1 MAFCR
6 AKSLLSLLSLP
17 SKGSALSL
25 GALLAAGLAGAGSL
39 ARAQVFVVG
48 EKSAM
53 ADVSTDFHP
62 TRVEFSTS
70 PIDERG
76 RRELIRDLLAEQGF
90 AHRALPL
97 GEDLVLVA
105 NGSLRPSG
113 DGYKA
118 MLYKKGQSAAP
129 GDRVV
134 ISAVTVKPDR
144 IVFDLNGGPYL
155 KHRFLRHIELND
167 MPIVSPDDEYVTGCR
182 VTLLFEGGIPEV
194 SAPEVKAL
202 LDPIIDFGVKTS
214 AEAYA
219 DSLPQFLKDAINQ
232 HDVLVGMNSKM
243 VLAALGPA
251 QSKVRELVPGSTDRH
266 YEEWIYGQAPQTVR
280 FVRFEHDRVTQLRIA
295 ALGKP
300 IDTHDKNELRGYLDG
315 DNPDTTR
322 EIALGDGEA
331 DKGSSGPPT
340 ILKPGEVAP
349 GSSQR
354 VRLPVSLPDTPPGA
368 PTDKTTPA
376 PAASTPANKSAGDP
390 ATPSPNTEPGNP
402 SMAPGGPLDS
412 SASSAS
418 PSASSAN
425 PPAAA
430 PADQPAADAP
440 ADLPPTST
448 H

>member
-1 MAFCR
+1 MAFRR
-6 AKSLLSLLSLP
+6 AKSLLSM
-17 SKGSALSL
+17 GSALSL

-53 ADVSTDFHP
+53 ADISTDFHP
-62 TRVEFSTS
+62 TRVELSTS

-76 RRELIRDLLAEQGF
+76 RRELIRDLDAEQGF

-134 ISAVTVKPDR
+134 ISAVTVKADR

-155 KHRFLRHIELND
+155 KHRFLRHIQLDD
-167 MPIVSPDDEYVTGCR
+167 MPLVADDGAQVTGCR

-219 DSLPQFLKDAINQ
+219 DTLPQFLKDAINQ
-232 HDVLVGMNSKM
+232 HDILVGMNSKM
-243 VLAALGPA
+243 VLAAMGPP

-300 IDTHDKNELRGYLDG
+300 IATHDKNELRGYLDG
-315 DNPDTTR
+315 ENPDTTR

-354 VRLPVSLPDTPPGA
+354 VRLPVSLPDTPP
-368 PTDKTTPA
+368 DKTTPA
-376 PAASTPANKSAGDP
+376 PATSTPANKSAGDP
-390 ATPSPNTEPGNP
+390 GAPSPTAEPGNP

-412 SASSAS
+412 SASSAN
-418 PSASSAN
+418 PSASSAS

-430 PADQPAADAP
+430 PADQPVADAP
-440 ADLPPTST
+440 TDLPTAST
-448 H
+448 PPNP

>member
-1 MAFCR
+1 MAFR
-6 AKSLLSLLSLP
+6 PAKSLQSPLLSAGLAF
-17 SKGSALSL
+17 SQ
-25 GALLAAGLAGAGSL
+25 GALLAAGLAGWD

-62 TRVEFSTS
+62 TRVELSTS
-70 PIDERG
+70 PISERG
-76 RRELIRDLLAEQGF
+76 RRELIRDLDAEQGF

-105 NGSLRPSG
+105 NGDLRPSG
-113 DGYKA
+113 DGYKE

-129 GDRVV
+129 GDRVA
-134 ISAVTVKPDR
+134 ITAVTVKADR

-155 KHRFLRHIELND
+155 KHRFLRHIQLDD
-167 MPIVSPDDEYVTGCR
+167 MNIVPDDGAEVTGCR
-182 VTLLFEGGIPEV
+182 ITLLFEGGIPEV

-219 DSLPQFLKDAINQ
+219 DSLPQFLKDAIAQ

-243 VLAALGPA
+243 VLAAMGVP
-251 QSKVRELVPGSTDRH
+251 QSKVRELVPGSSDQH
-266 YEEWIYGQAPQTVR
+266 YEEWIYGQSPQTVR
-280 FVRFEHDRVTQLRIA
+280 FVRFMHDRVTQLRIA
-295 ALGKP
+295 ALGQP
-300 IDTHDKNELRGYLDG
+300 IVIHDKNELRGYLDEE
-315 DNPDTTR
+315 NPDTTR

-349 GSSQR
+349 GSQR
-354 VRLPVSLPDTPPGA
+354 VRLPVNLPDTA
-368 PTDKTTPA
+368 PETAPDTAPAKTTPA
-376 PAASTPANKSAGDP
+376 PA
-390 ATPSPNTEPGNP
+390 TPSPTGEPGNP
-402 SMAPGGPLDS
+402 SMAPGGPLD
-412 SASSAS
+412 A
-418 PSASSAN
+418 SAN
-425 PPAAA
+425 ASAAQ
-430 PADQPAADAP
+430 PADQPVADAP
-440 ADLPPTST
+440 TDAPV